1 VLTSLLARLL
11 HATRLVDR
19 IYRKFE
25 AARLEL
31 VLALGSDRLLSRYN
45 DLTYAHS
52 EAYHPGSSRYRDALH
67 PWEESVVAHCFPT
80 PPSRVL
86 IGAAGGGREAFALA
100 RRGFAVVAFEPS
112 PLADLMN
119 AARQPEFTV
128 EVYRARYGELP
139 RVRTLEGEI
148 VDLAARPKFDAG
160 IIGWASFSH
169 LPSDADRI
177 SALRAFTALVNGP
190 VLVSYFGWIRPDVAP
205 APTGLRRLL
214 LRYVGDRRP
223 GSLFSIDV
231 GLYRQLTESD
241 VRELADAAGVDVVQI
256 DMRAEWPN
264 AVVRRRA

>member
-1 VLTSLLARLL
+1 MLARIL
-11 HATRLVDR
+11 HLTRLVDR
-19 IYRKFE
+19 SFRKFE

-31 VLALGSDRLLSRYN
+31 VLALASDRLLSKYN

-52 EAYHPGSSRYRDALH
+52 EAYHPGSSRYRNALH
-67 PWEESVVAHCFPT
+67 PWEETVVSAHFPA
-80 PPSRVL
+80 PPRRVL

-112 PLADLMN
+112 PLADRM
-119 AARQPEFTV
+119 ATARAPELDV
-128 EVYRARYGELP
+128 EVYHARYGELP
-139 RVRTLEGEI
+139 RVRTLEGGT
-148 VDLAARPKFDAG
+148 VDLSAGARFDAG

-169 LPSDADRI
+169 LPTDADRVR
-177 SALRAFTALVNGP
+177 ALRTFTALVDGP

-205 APTGLRRLL
+205 EPTGLRRLL
-214 LRYVGDRRP
+214 LRWVGDRRP

-241 VRELADAAGVDVVQI
+241 VRAMAEAAGVDVVQI
-256 DMRAEWPN
+256 DMHAEWPN